1 MTTLQLTKTR
11 TTPDQIPRLDAA
23 LTPLLTSMVEDVNAT
38 LPADRRAIL
47 DDLTPDEQATI
58 VTLAVITRLLERA
71 EQVGGPTYQHLL
83 DELGGE
89 VWARSLEVV
98 AGVVESQMAKRAGR
112 EQ

>member
-1 MTTLQLTKTR
+1 MTTLQLTKTGIK
-11 TTPDQIPRLDAA
+11 PDQVAQLDAVLA
-23 LTPLLTSMVEDVNAT
+23 PLL
-38 LPADRRAIL
+38 ADLVRETCKVMPPDRQ
-47 DDLTPDEQATI
+47 DSLTDGER
-58 VTLAVITRLLERA
+58 VTLMSFLVIAYLLERA
-71 EQVGGPTYQHLL
+71 EHVGGPAYQHLL